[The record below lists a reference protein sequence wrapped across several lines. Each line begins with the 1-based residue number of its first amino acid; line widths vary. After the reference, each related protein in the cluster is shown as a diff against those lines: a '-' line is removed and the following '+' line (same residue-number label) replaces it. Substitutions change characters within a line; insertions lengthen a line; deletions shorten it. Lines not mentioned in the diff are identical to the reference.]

1 MLAVVM
7 LAVYGGALDT
17 AAANQAAHRAVAAYH
32 PDTAHEGPQAVKHP
46 AVSPPNADR
55 ALVGQSTASEDDAS
69 SLAFEG
75 QAAASPINPI
85 RIDGEVSDLI
95 PFTHGTRRL
104 DVINVRVGDDLQA
117 VVDSASN
124 GAELVLADGIYT
136 SSGSA
141 VLEISKDLTIR
152 AQHSGQAVLDGQN
165 VRRVILIRSG
175 TVRLEG
181 LNITKG
187 QEAYVSACLSRMK
200 RRSIAPVAV
209 PNRTFLAL

>member
-1 MLAVVM
+1 MLAIVM

-17 AAANQAAHRAVAAYH
+17 AAADQAARRAVAADH
-32 PDTAHEGPQAVKHP
+32 PDTAHEGPLAEKHP

-75 QAAASPINPI
+75 QAAASPINPVP
-85 RIDGEVSDLI
+85 IDDVSDLI
-95 PFTHGTRRL
+95 PLTHGTRRL

-141 VLEISKDLTIR
+141 VLQISKDLTIR

-187 QEAYVSACLSRMK
+187 QANTVSACPFSNE
-200 RRSIAPVAV
+200 APFHCPRCGAQ
-209 PNRTFLAL
+209 